1 MQRRQILKTLGLS
14 ALASSI
20 LSGSVSGQSVLGED
34 VQAASAPV
42 ASGGWQNW
50 SKSLAPSKADVETP
64 QNTADLIRLLQT
76 TKGAVRPVG
85 SGHSWT
91 PLVPAGDG
99 GKIVRLDAFNGVR
112 SLDKTKQTA
121 WLGAGARLRDLS
133 PALAEQGLAFRN
145 LGDIDVQSLAGATS
159 TATHGTGKNLPCLAA
174 EIRGLK
180 LITGAGE
187 EMEFSANSNANLLP
201 AAQVALGT
209 LGVLTEIEM
218 QLVPRHKLHR
228 RVRFMPYPQVLAE
241 AENMWQAHRNFE
253 FFYIPFSGTA
263 MVITHDETD
272 APETPRASQES
283 DDGVMQLKALRDYL
297 GWFPFLRKRLLG
309 AAIANAPE
317 ENIIGES
324 WQLLASARNVHF
336 NEMEYHLPPELALDV
351 LDEVRDLIEREH
363 PDVFFPFECRMT
375 AADTA
380 WLSPFNAGPRV
391 SVAVHTHAPDAYDFL
406 FTKIEPIFQRAGG
419 RPHWGK
425 LNSLSGA
432 QVRALYPKFDDFAKL
447 RSELDPDNRLL
458 NPYLH
463 KLFGA
468 TS

>member
-20 LSGSVSGQSVLGED
+20 LGQSVSGQSVLGEWA
-34 VQAASAPV
+34 QAASAPV

-64 QNTADLIRLLQT
+64 QTTADLIRLLQT

-91 PLVPAGDG
+91 PLVPAGDD

-121 WLGAGARLRDLS
+121 WLGAGARLKDLS

-174 EIRGLK
+174 EIKGLK

-209 LGVLTEIEM
+209 
-218 QLVPRHKLHR
+218 
-228 RVRFMPYPQVLAE
+228 
-241 AENMWQAHRNFE
+241 
-253 FFYIPFSGTA
+253 
-263 MVITHDETD
+263 D
-272 APETPRASQES
+272 
-283 DDGVMQLKALRDYL
+283 
-297 GWFPFLRKRLLG
+297 RKSTR
-309 AAIANAPE
+309 
-317 ENIIGES
+317 
-324 WQLLASARNVHF
+324 
-336 NEMEYHLPPELALDV
+336 
-351 LDEVRDLIEREH
+351 
-363 PDVFFPFECRMT
+363 
-375 AADTA
+375 
-380 WLSPFNAGPRV
+380 
-391 SVAVHTHAPDAYDFL
+391 
-406 FTKIEPIFQRAGG
+406 
-419 RPHWGK
+419 
-425 LNSLSGA
+425 LNSSHSQQTRMPSSA
-432 QVRALYPKFDDFAKL
+432 
-447 RSELDPDNRLL
+447 
-458 NPYLH
+458 
-463 KLFGA
+463 
-468 TS
+468 

>member
-1 MQRRQILKTLGLS
+1 MQRRQILKALGLS
-14 ALASSI
+14 ALVS
-20 LSGSVSGQSVLGED
+20 SVSGGSAP
-34 VQAASAPV
+34 AASAPK
-42 ASGGWQNW
+42 AAAGWQNW
-50 SKSLAPSKADVETP
+50 SKSLAPSKARVETP
-64 QNTADLIRLLQT
+64 QTTEELSRLIQT

-91 PLVPAGDG
+91 PLVPSDGDG
-99 GKIVRLDAFNGVR
+99 KILRLDAFDGVR
-112 SLDKTKQTA
+112 SVDMAKQTA
-121 WLGAGARLRDLS
+121 WLGAGARLKDLS
-133 PALAEQGLAFRN
+133 PALAETGLAFRN

-174 EIRGLK
+174 EIKGLK
-180 LITGAGE
+180 LVSGTGDE
-187 EMEFSANSNANLLP
+187 IEISAKSNANLLG
-201 AAQVALGT
+201 AAQVALGS
-209 LGVLTEIEM
+209 LGVLTEMEM

-228 RVRFMPYPQVLAE
+228 RVRFMPYTQVLTE
-241 AENMWQAHRNFE
+241 AETMWQAHRNFE

-263 MVITHDETD
+263 MVITHDETE
-272 APETPRASQES
+272 APDTPRLLDES

-324 WQLLASARNVHF
+324 WQLLASERNVHF
-336 NEMEYHLPPELALDV
+336 NEMEYHLPPEVALEA
-351 LDEVRDLIEREH
+351 LEEVRDLIEREH

-375 AADTA
+375 AGDSA
-380 WLSPFNAGPRV
+380 WLSPFNAGPRI

-425 LNSLSGA
+425 LNSLTGP
-432 QVRALYPKFDDFAKL
+432 QVRALYPKFDDFAKV
-447 RSELDPDNRLL
+447 RKQLDPQGRFL
-458 NPYLH
+458 NPYLRS
-463 KLFGA
+463 LFER
-468 TS
+468 SL